1 MSHDPFFIARPIP
14 DYKLEEAQRARWAAA
29 ERDAEYTFLA
39 LRYQVEALEKSA
51 AAEGNE
57 VGLVVPFSTDIVHV
71 REVGWEGRTV
81 IFIVGTLRDK
91 PVRLVLHHS
100 QLQML
105 LVPVKPETGEPAR
118 VLYLVPKADDADV
131 DESDEPETDAP

>member
-1 MSHDPFFIARPIP
+1 MADDSMSPFLGFRPTVP
-14 DYKLEEAQRARWAAA
+14 VNPAALARWDAQ
-29 ERDAEYTFLA
+29 ERDAEYTFIA
-39 LRYQVEALEKSA
+39 LRTQIEALRESA

-57 VGLVVPFSTDIVHV
+57 VGWLVPFSNDVVHV

-81 IFIVGTLRDK
+81 IFVGGTLHDK

-100 QLQML
+100 QMQML

-118 VLYLVPKADDADV
+118 VLYLVPKPEQAD
-131 DESDEPETDAP
+131 SEPDAP